1 MYYIHVVLTCWNLC
15 GSLGTSISKHLHLKA
30 FHCEPQK
37 DPVLRTSHSSIAL
50 LVTTDLLG
58 ILHEQS
64 WSNDKNGPHSTGQ
77 MPANAV
83 VVGINWLRKGGVL
96 SPRRLSIDVT
106 CVFCAVG
113 LKYYTHLPINGPEM
127 LMRPLLTFGPLLI
140 YVIVIL
146 ENQGVQKIT
155 SQFIN

>member
-1 MYYIHVVLTCWNLC
+1 MYYIHVDLGCWNLC

-64 WSNDKNGPHSTGQ
+64 WSNDNKTIGDE
-77 MPANAV
+77 
-83 VVGINWLRKGGVL
+83 GITVDF
-96 SPRRLSIDVT
+96 SIIKV
-106 CVFCAVG
+106 
-113 LKYYTHLPINGPEM
+113 YTSN
-127 LMRPLLTFGPLLI
+127 
-140 YVIVIL
+140 
-146 ENQGVQKIT
+146 
-155 SQFIN
+155 

>member
-1 MYYIHVVLTCWNLC
+1 MNK
-15 GSLGTSISKHLHLKA
+15 LGPNA
-30 FHCEPQK
+30 
-37 DPVLRTSHSSIAL
+37 
-50 LVTTDLLG
+50 
-58 ILHEQS
+58 
-64 WSNDKNGPHSTGQ
+64 KNGPHSTGK

-127 LMRPLLTFGPLLI
+127 LMRPLLTFGPL
-140 YVIVIL
+140 VIL
-146 ENQGVQKIT
+146 DVNYSVFLSIFWYAFEVNLNNRDV
-155 SQFIN
+155 